1 MEEVAEA
8 RSGSR
13 QQKAMEEQKE
23 EAMEKVTKE
32 VAKGCSRSREG
43 GGGRGSDVRKEA
55 EEGHGR
61 EEDGE
66 RDDRV
71 GDRRSQKKV
80 VNKGRWRDWKV
91 AEAKGGRVQWL
102 KEVMEWCGGEMQG

>member
-1 MEEVAEA
+1 MAEA

-13 QQKAMEEQKE
+13 QQKAIEEQKE

-43 GGGRGSDVRKEA
+43 GGDRGSDVRKEA
-55 EEGHGR
+55 EEGLGR

-66 RDDRV
+66 WDDRV
-71 GDRRSQKKV
+71 GDRRSWKKV
-80 VNKGRWRDWKV
+80 VNKERWREWMV
-91 AEAKGGRVQWL
+91 AEAKGGGIQWL
-102 KEVMEWCGGEMQG
+102 KEVMEWCGGETQWQRQ

>member
-1 MEEVAEA
+1 MEDLAEA

-13 QQKAMEEQKE
+13 QQKAMKEQKE

-43 GGGRGSDVRKEA
+43 GGDIGRKEA
-55 EEGHGR
+55 EEGGGR

-66 RDDRV
+66 
-71 GDRRSQKKV
+71 
-80 VNKGRWRDWKV
+80 
-91 AEAKGGRVQWL
+91 
-102 KEVMEWCGGEMQG
+102 